1 VGHARYIVET
11 RNAYKI
17 IVGKPERKRQLGVP
31 GRRLEN
37 NIKINII

>member
-1 VGHARYIVET
+1 MLET

-17 IVGKPERKRQLGVP
+17 MVGKPEGKRQFGVP
-31 GRRLEN
+31 GCRMEG